1 MHICLGV
8 DQAVSHIPQLLRG
21 MIPRQ
26 MREDP
31 EQLGSMSYVS
41 RIGAIVVGP
50 GSGIIQ
56 SMHDVVKM
64 REACLNDRGVPW
76 LFADVTG
83 IEDPYTNLRSG
94 KALVERAKKVL
105 REVEREGKMEKDG
118 FYLY

>member
-83 IEDPYTNLRSG
+83 IEVGVKDMRSLSIHTNIGNLWCFSQCISCLIIG
-94 KALVERAKKVL
+94 DILKN
-105 REVEREGKMEKDG
+105 
-118 FYLY
+118 